1 MKINKPFAPVIL
13 GDKAPKIL
21 KFRQATCLEVFRV
34 DITEI
39 TERTRKIIG
48 EAGNLGVAV
57 GELTDN
63 DDLYSAGLTSRASVS
78 VMLALEEEFDIEFP
92 DHMLNRHMFQSI
104 AAIRD
109 GISTILDEQS

>member
-1 MKINKPFAPVIL
+1 M
-13 GDKAPKIL
+13 
-21 KFRQATCLEVFRV
+21 

-109 GISTILDEQS
+109 GISSILDEQS

>member
-1 MKINKPFAPVIL
+1 M
-13 GDKAPKIL
+13 D
-21 KFRQATCLEVFRV
+21 T
-34 DITEI
+34 TEI

-57 GELTDN
+57 SELADN
-63 DDLYSAGLTSRASVS
+63 DDLYGAGLTSRASVS